1 MLHARTVIT
10 NPHFV
15 IRAVDC
21 TDDHTRWSPA
31 EAPPGPQ
38 IVLVR
43 RGHFRLDSRGRRFT
57 ADPTTGYLH
66 RPAEE
71 LRFSHPA
78 GGDTCTSIT
87 FIDHALTEG
96 IASAPSPSI
105 RVDPHLELAHR
116 ILLRTTADPDFATT
130 EAVIHLLTLAL
141 RDQPATTPAP
151 GRADLAAQAREA
163 ILANTPASATLVT
176 LARHLN
182 TSPAHLSRTFHH
194 HIGLPISRY
203 RTRVRISQALTR
215 LDQGES
221 HLATLAADLGF
232 SDQSHL
238 TRVLHRELGHPPA
251 RIRALLSETPPTG
264 N

>member
-1 MLHARTVIT
+1 MIT
-10 NPHFV
+10 TPHFV

-21 TDDHTRWSPA
+21 TDDHTRWSAA

-43 RGHFRLDSRGRRFT
+43 RGHFRLDSRGRHFT
-57 ADPTTGYLH
+57 ADPTAGYLH
-66 RPAEE
+66 RPGEE
-71 LRFSHPA
+71 LRFAHPA
-78 GGDTCTSIT
+78 GGDACTSIT
-87 FIDHALTEG
+87 FTDHALTEG
-96 IASAPSPSI
+96 MESAPSPSI
-105 RVDPHLELAHR
+105 RVDPRLELAHR
-116 ILLRTTADPDFATT
+116 ILLRTTRDPDFATT

-141 RDQPATTPAP
+141 RAQPTAAPAP
-151 GRADLAAQAREA
+151 GRADLADRARRA
-163 ILANTPASATLVT
+163 ILTGAPAGATLLT

-203 RTRVRISQALTR
+203 RNRIRISEALSR
-215 LDQGES
+215 LDRGES
-221 HLATLAADLGF
+221 NLAALAADLGF

-238 TRVLHRELGHPPA
+238 TRVLRRELGHPPT
-251 RIRALLSETPPTG
+251 RIRARLSDTPPTG